1 MNTTFQGAIFDFD
14 GVIVDSHPVH
24 KRAWRK
30 FLRSTG
36 KVASEEELQFVLDGR
51 RRDDILRH
59 FLGELDDEE
68 IAEYG
73 HRKEQFFR
81 NEAVNVRTIKG
92 LRSFLLNLEA
102 ANLALG
108 IASSGSRGR
117 VDFLLDQLKLKKH
130 FGVVVTGDE
139 VSEGK
144 PHPAVFLKAAQG
156 LRKDPCALI
165 AFEDAVSGVQAARP
179 AGMTCIGI
187 AQRERASVLLDAG
200 ANHVVPDFRF
210 LSYPKLQDIFR
221 SALRPTVFTL
231 SNNVARQIPD

>member
-1 MNTTFQGAIFDFD
+1 MNSAFQGAIFDFD

-24 KRAWRK
+24 KRAWKK
-30 FLRSTG
+30 FLHSTG
-36 KVASEEELQFVLDGR
+36 RVASEEELQFVLDGR

-59 FLGELDDEE
+59 FLGELGDEE
-68 IAEYG
+68 MAEYG

-81 NEAVNVRTIKG
+81 NEAANVRTIKG
-92 LRSFLLNLEA
+92 LRSFITNLEA

-117 VDFLLDQLKLKKH
+117 VDFLLDRLKLKKH

-144 PHPAVFLKAAQG
+144 PHPDIFLKAAQG
-156 LRKDPCALI
+156 LRKDPGEVI
-165 AFEDAVSGVQAARP
+165 AFEDAVSGVQAARS

-187 AQRERASVLLDAG
+187 AQRESASALLDAG
-200 ANHVVPDFRF
+200 ANDVVPDFRF
-210 LSYPKLQDIFR
+210 LSYPKLEGIFR
-221 SALRPTVFTL
+221 SALRPAVFSS
-231 SNNVARQIPD
+231 SNNVAR